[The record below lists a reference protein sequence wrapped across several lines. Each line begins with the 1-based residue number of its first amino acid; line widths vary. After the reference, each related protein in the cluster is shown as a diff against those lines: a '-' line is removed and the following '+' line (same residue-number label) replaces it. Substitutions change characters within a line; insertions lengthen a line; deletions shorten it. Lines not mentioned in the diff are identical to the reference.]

1 MKRETLKNILDFLE
15 EKENKKLPKKWFESV
30 KLYKLV
36 QKLENHPDG
45 VQYKHNGDLNL
56 IRSTIKK
63 LPNDL
68 YVEGSLGLIDCRQ
81 LKKLPNDLYVWINL
95 YLNALDIKE
104 IPNNL
109 YVGGNLFIW
118 NTPLADKY
126 TDKEIYRLVASKGG
140 KINGNIVR

>member
-1 MKRETLKNILDFLE
+1 MKRETLKNILDFLK

-56 IRSTIKK
+56 ISSTIKK

-109 YVGGNLFIW
+109 YVDGNLFIW

-126 TDKEIYRLVASKGG
+126 TDEEIYKIVASRGGEIKGD
-140 KINGNIVR
+140 IIR

>member
-1 MKRETLKNILDFLE
+1 MKRETLKNILDFLK

-56 IRSTIKK
+56 ISSTIKN

-68 YVEGSLGLIDCRQ
+68 YVGGSLGLIDCNQ
-81 LKKLPNDLYVWINL
+81 LKKLPNDLYVWNNL
-95 YLNALDIKE
+95 YLNGLDITE

-109 YVGGNLFIW
+109 YVGGYLFIF
-118 NTPLADKY
+118 NTPIEKKY
-126 TDKEIYRLVASKGG
+126 TDKEIYRLVALTGG

>member
-1 MKRETLKNILDFLE
+1 MKRETLKNILDFLK

-56 IRSTIKK
+56 ISSTIKN

-109 YVGGNLFIW
+109 YVDGNLFIW

-126 TDKEIYRLVASKGG
+126 TDDEIYEIVASRGG
-140 KINGNIVR
+140 KINGDIIR

>member
-1 MKRETLKNILDFLE
+1 MKRETLKNVLDFLK

-56 IRSTIKK
+56 ISSTIKK

-109 YVGGNLFIW
+109 YVDGNLFIW
-118 NTPLADKY
+118 NTPLAEKY
-126 TDKEIYRLVASKGG
+126 TDEEIYKIVASTGG
-140 KINGNIVR
+140 KINGNIIR